1 MCNIFVHTALA
12 WFALGQKLIGGAIGA
27 AGRLDAPNDY
37 LCREKFHKLVTPNQI
52 GKLEVCLCLVEHIGL
67 VGTWPKR
74 IHFIVKKGS
83 DERIIYLLGW
93 SSFSL
98 GLNSANQF

>member
-52 GKLEVCLCLVEHIGL
+52 GKLEVCSCLAENIGM
-67 VGTWPKR
+67 VGT
-74 IHFIVKKGS
+74 
-83 DERIIYLLGW
+83 
-93 SSFSL
+93 SL
-98 GLNSANQF
+98 FGGYNVVPIP

>member
-12 WFALGQKLIGGAIGA
+12 WFVLGQKLIGGAIGG

-52 GKLEVCLCLVEHIGL
+52 GKLEVCLCLAEN
-67 VGTWPKR
+67 VG
-74 IHFIVKKGS
+74 
-83 DERIIYLLGW
+83 IIWTSLSGGHNLL
-93 SSFSL
+93 L
-98 GLNSANQF
+98 IP

>member
-1 MCNIFVHTALA
+1 MDSVQREGESTTCLKPHMCNIFVHTALA

-67 VGTWPKR
+67 VETC
-74 IHFIVKKGS
+74 HKGY
-83 DERIIYLLGW
+83 ILL
-93 SSFSL
+93 
-98 GLNSANQF
+98 